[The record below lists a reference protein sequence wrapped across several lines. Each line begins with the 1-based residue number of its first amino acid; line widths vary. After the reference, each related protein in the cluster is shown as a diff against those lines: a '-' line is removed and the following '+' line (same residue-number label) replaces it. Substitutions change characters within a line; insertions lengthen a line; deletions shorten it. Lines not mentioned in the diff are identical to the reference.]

1 MKGLTGRR
9 WRRRWFST
17 DKNGRLYYYQ
27 KNNNTLPRGYV
38 AEYPVTIV
46 SWGKLVEQGPFA
58 VNHNSSL
65 HNLYRKWV
73 PSFSTKI
80 AGIVCVDNVS
90 YDWLIG
96 SLGSLRTADAFPVVG
111 NSVAIFRRERCDDR
125 KCVCCSHAIPLDT
138 IDYS

>member
-38 AEYPVTIV
+38 AGYPVSLV

-65 HNLYRKWV
+65 NNFIENGYQA
-73 PSFSTKI
+73 FSTKI
-80 AGIVCVDNVS
+80 AWIVCVDNVS
-90 YDWLIG
+90 YEWLIG
-96 SLGSLRTADAFPVVG
+96 SLGSLRTADAFLVVG
-111 NSVAIFRRERCDDR
+111 NSVAIFRRERSDDR
-125 KCVCCSHAIPLDT
+125 KCVCCSRAIPLDT
-138 IDYS
+138 MDYS